1 MVQVAMMIE
10 VQVDMTTEDQV
21 AMTIEEMTDEGMMIV
36 DQVDTMT
43 EAQID
48 MMTETA
54 MTVTSM
60 MVLAETMIEGTGEMT
75 TVAMVTGVD
84 TVVTGTTD
92 VAEVDT
98 GDGMTD
104 TVVIEIGMEG
114 DGMVVDGIDM
124 GIEIEDSVLGFVEIG
139 MIGKEVVTGNEV
151 ADSAETAG
159 LTEDQT
165 EMTGQSIVS
174 KTTFLETYSII
185 KKKLVCKYVWNKK
198 TTFFLKQWPYQKRK
212 QSYVMRNEIFGT
224 KVLSLKG
231 IICFNLLGW
240 FLLISLLA

>member
-10 VQVDMTTEDQV
+10 VQVDMTTEDLV
-21 AMTIEEMTDEGMMIV
+21 AMTIEEMTDEVMMIV

-60 MVLAETMIEGTGEMT
+60 MVLAEMMIEGTGEMT

-92 VAEVDT
+92 VAEVDM

-124 GIEIEDSVLGFVEIG
+124 GIEIEDSVQGFVEIG
-139 MIGKEVVTGNEV
+139 MIGKEVVTGKEV

-159 LTEDQT
+159 LTEDRK

-174 KTTFLETYSII
+174 KTTFLETSSII

-198 TTFFLKQWPYQKRK
+198 
-212 QSYVMRNEIFGT
+212 NNIFSKT
-224 KVLSLKG
+224 MALSKKET
-231 IICFNLLGW
+231 
-240 FLLISLLA
+240 